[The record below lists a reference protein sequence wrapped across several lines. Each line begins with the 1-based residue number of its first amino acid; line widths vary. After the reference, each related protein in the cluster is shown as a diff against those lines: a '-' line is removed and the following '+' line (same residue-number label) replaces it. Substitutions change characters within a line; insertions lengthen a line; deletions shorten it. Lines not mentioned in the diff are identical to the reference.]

1 MNGSRSDDLDWMP
14 PTGSTKP
21 RKSTRRITKGS
32 KSDKRRTS
40 KGRKSA
46 SNSISSRSSL
56 HTSESAPA
64 MNGLRPDELDW
75 MPPTATT
82 SFRQSIQ
89 QTMKE
94 SKAPVPRVITPSSSL
109 SRSEISTPQHLKWV
123 KPARAEALLNGT
135 DPETPSSRTESE
147 PGTPQWMKR
156 FQVSGSKSSAV
167 LPMAPSLNGGGDHE
181 SNARQFLL
189 SNSSNA
195 EPSSVGKYNNHK
207 ETNSA
212 LGSNGFVSGV
222 SRGSP
227 SAPVSAS
234 GGVGAPIRPKSLAK
248 QRSKSLQPVKSVA
261 ASTAPIRPVVK
272 PQKQETV
279 LEASQIPPW
288 MKKLKAK
295 AKGQVVEEKP
305 TGTPPWKRKER
316 LKKEHM
322 KQLQESLVAQNI
334 HAESTDGD
342 SIEPSSDGSAK
353 SSEEREGGNIR
364 EWKNQIKKMNFKKA
378 HVVSAQGRAPQI
390 VTSLRKGDLSL
401 IEREGEV
408 TDLHISRHS
417 ERSRSPQKPI
427 SKAKHEVVEAEG
439 AEVLVSDETS
449 PRGDVSTS
457 IIETEGMEEDA
468 AALFFGFD
476 KGDETEN
483 GSSNVENHSPGKRS
497 SSDSVSVDNSAAEL
511 FGMLGLSP
519 KEDDDAKNSEKS
531 ADSVGMDNSA
541 AELFGMLGLSPK
553 EDDDA
558 KSSEKNDDS
567 ASVDNSAA
575 ELFGMLGLSPDDDHS
590 SGSNDSNSGDK
601 KPQNQTLASASVSQK
616 KKPFLD
622 NSDSDEDSDDESKRH
637 KKGAIASLNLDS
649 SKKKSFP
656 DDSESDSDSEA
667 VPVPKPLL
675 TPKHP
680 KQNQFLDDSD
690 SDSDSDDDTM
700 KGMKAKVLIQGM
712 TQVLDP
718 SSAKRSAS
726 RDNSDSDSDS
736 DSTSSSSSSSS
747 GSSSGSDSSSSS
759 TSSSGLDSSV
769 EEKFKQEEMGRARAK
784 KTGKAKAAKKVKEEQ
799 EKVEKEMTKKKRIEI
814 EEKEEAEK
822 RAKEEA
828 EKVKKAEM
836 EAARIRSIE
845 LKAKADLVFSEDKPE
860 KKTKEDSKE
869 MKRKKKKKERVEGKA
884 PEKTDKK
891 KGGKKKLGKKGK
903 VDVSEKDE
911 EKKGVK
917 KKSKDSKPRRSRS
930 KSRDPFDEIA
940 FSGDLFALPKAKG
953 KSKQRK
959 NNSFT
964 EKFVVDDQLGSP
976 PVKDKKKRDES
987 KAKSFNYDDLDIWA
1001 DDPYAK
1007 YDDEPFEEE
1016 VAAIEVTK
1024 KKEKKRKKKKDSS
1037 KPNSK
1042 KKLVPFE
1049 GYDMDNDDKWFD
1061 ADFSNFA

>member
-21 RKSTRRITKGS
+21 RRSTRRITKGS

-89 QTMKE
+89 QTVKE
-94 SKAPVPRVITPSSSL
+94 SKAPVQRVITPSSSL

-195 EPSSVGKYNNHK
+195 EPSSVGKYNKHK

-212 LGSNGFVSGV
+212 LSSNGFVSGI
-222 SRGSP
+222 SRGRP
-227 SAPVSAS
+227 SAPISAS
-234 GGVGAPIRPKSLAK
+234 GGVGAPIRPKS
-248 QRSKSLQPVKSVA
+248 QPVKSVA

-272 PQKQETV
+272 PQKQEAV
-279 LEASQIPPW
+279 VEASQIPPW

-295 AKGQVVEEKP
+295 AKGQIVEEKP

-334 HAESTDGD
+334 RAESTDED
-342 SIEPSSDGSAK
+342 SLEPSSDGSAK

-427 SKAKHEVVEAEG
+427 SKAKHEAVQAEG

-483 GSSNVENHSPGKRS
+483 GSSNVENYSPGKRS

-519 KEDDDAKNSEKS
+519 KEDDDEKNSEKS

-590 SGSNDSNSGDK
+590 SGSNDSNSDDK
-601 KPQNQTLASASVSQK
+601 KTPSQTLASASVSQK

-649 SKKKSFP
+649 SKKKSFL

-667 VPVPKPLL
+667 VPVPEPLL
-675 TPKHP
+675 TSQYP
-680 KQNQFLDDSD
+680 KQNQFLDD

-712 TQVLDP
+712 TQGLDP

-759 TSSSGLDSSV
+759 SSSSGSDSSV
-769 EEKFKQEEMGRARAK
+769 ARAE

-814 EEKEEAEK
+814 EVKEEAEK

-930 KSRDPFDEIA
+930 KSRDPFDENA

-976 PVKDKKKRDES
+976 PVKDKKKQDES

-1049 GYDMDNDDKWFD
+1049 GYDMDSDDKWFD